1 MARNLLVNYK
11 FKTFWKSHE
20 ISRKSAGSA
29 MALLTR
35 ATIANVLLDFS
46 KTKFNII
53 RLTHIASI
61 DSGIFTE
68 LRGGGF
74 DAVFVHIRQENTCTV
89 FSDCLRT
96 RKANALRA
104 LGRISASPSYSQP
117 FRFLNRSLNLNGPF
131 KP

>member
-1 MARNLLVNYK
+1 MSYWIFPKSK
-11 FKTFWKSHE
+11 FH
-20 ISRKSAGSA
+20 
-29 MALLTR
+29 L
-35 ATIANVLLDFS
+35 
-46 KTKFNII
+46 I

-89 FSDCLRT
+89 FSDCLCT

-104 LGRISASPSYSQP
+104 LVNIAIGFAVIFSAFQIA
-117 FRFLNRSLNLNGPF
+117 
-131 KP
+131 